1 MSRIAGIVR
10 GSDRKSLRVLR
21 QILDES
27 TSRQTR
33 ANLSRR
39 SRIPN
44 ASLRYV
50 DLGTITVTPGTR
62 GFNHSL
68 GTVPNRV
75 ELRPEGDGHVYESR
89 QASGKLIYLEADQTT
104 RCRVRVYL

>member
-10 GSDRKSLRVLR
+10 GSDRKSIRVLR

-33 ANLSRR
+33 ASVSRQ
-39 SRIPN
+39 SRIPT
-44 ASLRYV
+44 ARLRVV
-50 DLGTITVTPGTR
+50 DLGTLTVTTAAR

-68 GTVPNRV
+68 GTVPTRV
-75 ELRPEGDGHVYESR
+75 EIQPVGPGKVYEHS
-89 QASGKLIYLEADQTT
+89 QPSGKLIYLTADQTT